1 MSNSNTSFTE
11 FLNDEV
17 LTHEGSISMRMFA
30 RMAVVAAVGFVS
42 QGALAQDSGC
52 GLGSMI
58 IQENSKVMQSLAF
71 ITNVTVPQSFG
82 ISTGTSNCKAQ
93 NLVMTEKAVQYFTE
107 VNKDDL
113 SREMAKGQGE
123 KLNTLAALY
132 GCETATSR
140 NEFAKAAQANYGKIL
155 PTAQTSVTEMVQNLQ
170 ASNVVSACHTN

>member
-1 MSNSNTSFTE
+1 
-11 FLNDEV
+11 
-17 LTHEGSISMRMFA
+17 MRMFA
-30 RMAVVAAVGFVS
+30 RMAVVLAVGFLA
-42 QGALAQDSGC
+42 QGAMAQDSGC

-58 IQENSKVMQSLAF
+58 VQENSKVMQSLAF

-132 GCETATSR
+132 GCETSTSR
-140 NEFAKAAQANYGKIL
+140 NEFAKAAQANYGKIM

-170 ASNVVSACHTN
+170 ASNVVSTCHTN